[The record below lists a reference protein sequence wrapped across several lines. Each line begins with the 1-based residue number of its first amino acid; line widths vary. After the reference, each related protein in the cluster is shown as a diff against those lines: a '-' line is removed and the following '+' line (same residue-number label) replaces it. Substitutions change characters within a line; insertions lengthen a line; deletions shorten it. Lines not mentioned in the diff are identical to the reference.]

1 MVDTPELEDQDQA
14 EVLDETHLTRD
25 GEDIAN
31 FDTIPDVIDVTAV
44 VGDAGEDDEAD
55 DGIETDQDV
64 EEGEDED
71 LSPRTRLEDR
81 PDNETVAPGARASTE
96 DLVLDDEE
104 DRPSGLEGGTDQT
117 ET

>member
-25 GEDIAN
+25 GEAIAN
-31 FDTIPDVIDVTAV
+31 FDTIPDVIDVTTV
-44 VGDAGEDDEAD
+44 VGDAGEDEEAD
-55 DGIETDQDV
+55 DGIETDEDV
-64 EEGEDED
+64 EDGEDED

-81 PDNETVAPGARASTE
+81 PDNEAAAPGRRTSAG
-96 DLVLDDEE
+96 DLVVDDEE

-117 ET
+117 EP